1 MQLICFIDVSVAS
14 CLYKKAITIVD
25 NKGFVL
31 FLAILMKILKINK
44 GDYYKARNCFNINEN
59 VFERVKN
66 LTIGQLKFSL

>member
-44 GDYYKARNCFNINEN
+44 GDYYKARNCCN
-59 VFERVKN
+59 
-66 LTIGQLKFSL
+66 